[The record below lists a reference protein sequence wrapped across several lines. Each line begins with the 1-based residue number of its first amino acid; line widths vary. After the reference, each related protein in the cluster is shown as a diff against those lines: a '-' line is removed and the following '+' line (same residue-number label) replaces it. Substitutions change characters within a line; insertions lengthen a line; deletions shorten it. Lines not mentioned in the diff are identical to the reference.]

1 MLGDYRLLHS
11 LPRVLLCLSFVSFS
25 VLLGFVS
32 FLLLLYL
39 QLLSHILI
47 FDKTWYR
54 LPSTPTKLLSA
65 HDTNGV
71 PGSGGGGGD
80 GDDDGADDD
89 DDDGDAADDNDGD
102 ADDDE
107 HELLRCPQ

>member
-1 MLGDYRLLHS
+1 M
-11 LPRVLLCLSFVSFS
+11 SFVSFS

-47 FDKTWYR
+47 FDETWYR

-65 HDTNGV
+65 HHTNGV
-71 PGSGGGGGD
+71 PGSGGDDRDDGGDD
-80 GDDDGADDD
+80 GDDRMMVMTVMMVVIMVIIG
-89 DDDGDAADDNDGD
+89 
-102 ADDDE
+102 
-107 HELLRCPQ
+107 